1 MMRHMNAIKRAAE
14 NNTWHSLINLMEA
27 DASDQINDRHTGAWE
42 IMSRRRNMLECLSY
56 TIQFIFFE
64 LQPHPT
70 LHHPPW
76 PVHAWDWYDL
86 TVRCVFRWHIKK
98 FAIVGQ
104 TNFFHVTQQLH
115 WQLDQLHPAHP
126 PIYILPIVGA
136 VNPGKSM
143 LIAEAINPSPGDL
156 LSKVPL
162 MLTKKWEEGRSSCS
176 CRMKRRRLG
185 LACVYTCVGGRG
197 FKREGGGKACLVGE
211 VFGKT
216 CGGAGEVVY

>member
-1 MMRHMNAIKRAAE
+1 MTRHMNAIKRAAE

-42 IMSRRRNMLECLSY
+42 IMSAEAQYPTPHS
-56 TIQFIFFE
+56 TIHPGLYMHGIGTISLCAVFFAGI
-64 LQPHPT
+64 LKSLP
-70 LHHPPW
+70 LW
-76 PVHAWDWYDL
+76 
-86 TVRCVFRWHIKK
+86 
-98 FAIVGQ
+98 GQ

-162 MLTKKWEEGRSSCS
+162 MLTKKWE
-176 CRMKRRRLG
+176 
-185 LACVYTCVGGRG
+185 
-197 FKREGGGKACLVGE
+197 
-211 VFGKT
+211 
-216 CGGAGEVVY
+216 